1 MARTR
6 ETSIVSSRSDT
17 GRSFAQFDACKWAKN
32 SASEFFRT
40 INTIFKIFNTKF
52 KKSDRLTSID
62 QISDD
67 SGVQLTFDDLREQ
80 TIRAALNLRL
90 RGYTEG
96 QVFTVM
102 AKNSE
107 HLASIVIAAFCIG
120 CPISPLATSFGKNE
134 IIHMLNITK
143 PSLIFC
149 DVDCHDRL
157 VESLQAVGNPAKIIT
172 FNGKVG
178 ESEHVEDLFVAT
190 GTESS
195 FV

>member
-1 MARTR
+1 
-6 ETSIVSSRSDT
+6 
-17 GRSFAQFDACKWAKN
+17 
-32 SASEFFRT
+32 
-40 INTIFKIFNTKF
+40 
-52 KKSDRLTSID
+52 
-62 QISDD
+62 
-67 SGVQLTFDDLREQ
+67 
-80 TIRAALNLRL
+80 
-90 RGYTEG
+90 
-96 QVFTVM
+96 M

-157 VESLQAVGNPAKIIT
+157 VDSLQAVGNPAKIIT

-178 ESEHVEDLFVAT
+178 ESEQVEDLFVAT

-195 FV
+195 FM